1 MSLKMQQEHK
11 NFCPMTPD
19 RVRTSDCGL
28 ELFHGG
34 GEFAAAPTGSPV
46 CARSCY
52 TPIRQLPLNTPAS
65 CNAPMTGCSGA
76 SLATPARGVAT
87 PMRASRRCSVTAP
100 TEEEEEPKALIPR
113 ALNLCDC
120 GHCAACA
127 TEASTQSSLA
137 RVKPMRLSDL
147 AGPSPASPG
156 QSPSEGD
163 IPVAL
168 TLGASSFLPHA
179 GLTQEILLCG
189 SPSSVRD
196 PRKRPRHVSLP
207 ILVIPI
213 IPIGIACTDEEPGAS
228 TQKVSDPRLKYF
240 ANDLGPDAE
249 LLRTAAGYKRRRSS
263 ALMLAPPQSPRSA
276 AHVASCRTRR
286 YRSPTPGPEHSQPC
300 SRGSRYRYRSPTP
313 VPSCDQCSEPDGDQ
327 H

>member
-1 MSLKMQQEHK
+1 MSLKMQQERK

-28 ELFHGG
+28 DRFHGG

-127 TEASTQSSLA
+127 TEASTQRSLA

-168 TLGASSFLPHA
+168 TLGAPE
-179 GLTQEILLCG
+179 EILLCG
-189 SPSSVRD
+189 SPGSVRD
-196 PRKRPRHVSLP
+196 PRKRPRHLSLP
-207 ILVIPI
+207 LLVIPI
-213 IPIGIACTDEEPGAS
+213 GTACTEPVAS
-228 TQKVSDPRLKYF
+228 TQKVSDPRLKCLE
-240 ANDLGPDAE
+240 NDLGADAE
-249 LLRTAAGYKRRRSS
+249 LLRTAAGCKRRRSS

-276 AHVASCRTRR
+276 AHAASCRTRR

-313 VPSCDQCSEPDGDQ
+313 VPS
-327 H
+327 